1 MSRKWS
7 FQSWKGSGN
16 WPVRQPP
23 GPTSQGSLMSLTVLR
38 TGSVAIAV
46 SSGWR
51 GENSAAW
58 RPRVVARSK
67 RKPST
72 PTSVTQ

>member
-16 WPVRQPP
+16 CPVRQPP
-23 GPTSQGSLMSLTVLR
+23 GPTSQGSLMSLTVLS

-46 SSGWR
+46 SSG
-51 GENSAAW
+51 
-58 RPRVVARSK
+58 
-67 RKPST
+67 
-72 PTSVTQ
+72 